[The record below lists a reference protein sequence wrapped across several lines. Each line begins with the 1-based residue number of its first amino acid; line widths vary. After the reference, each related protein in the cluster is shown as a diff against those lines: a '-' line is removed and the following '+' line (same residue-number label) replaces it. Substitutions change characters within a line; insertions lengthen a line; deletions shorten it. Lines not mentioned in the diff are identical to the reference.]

1 MTGHNR
7 AGQFHSTYSRTET
20 ITFLG
25 ALNPGWS
32 RGDQEL

>member
-7 AGQFHSTYSRTET
+7 TGQFHSTYNSTET
-20 ITFLG
+20 ITFVG

-32 RGDQEL
+32 QGDREL